1 MGAKQRSKRAV
12 PDEEPQGVDV
22 LRVRISDGTAFVW
35 LPSPEGM
42 GRVEAWGYLLC
53 EAMLHIANA
62 YRLSAGY
69 DFDRTLDRIQDALQQ
84 RLRHDLRLYGGM
96 CDN

>member
-62 YRLSAGY
+62 YRLSSGY
-69 DFDRTLDRIQDALQQ
+69 DFARTLDRIRGALED
-84 RLRHDLRLYGGM
+84 RLRDDIELHGVM